1 MSKGTIVYIGGFELP
16 DKNAA
21 AQRVLA
27 NASIFRDLGYNIVF
41 IGTSKIMDET
51 GIENPQSVNG
61 YRYYNVF
68 YPKSKLDRVRYLTSI
83 SLFKLVLN
91 LYKDTKAILC
101 YNYQACALWKI
112 IRFCK
117 KREIK
122 VIGDTTEWYNPR
134 GNFIYKFIKNLDT
147 SLRMRILQPQ
157 LDGLIPTSNFLY
169 DFYKDKNPNLL
180 ILPALVDLNDNKWN
194 ARTEESD
201 NNIIR
206 FVYAGT
212 TGIGKDELEKALDIL
227 SKAKNICKKK
237 ISLKIIGMTFEEYCK
252 AFCVLG
258 VPVDIKNEVV
268 FMGRLSHKQVIKEV
282 TNSDF
287 YIFLRN
293 ISIVTS
299 AGFPTKF
306 SESISCGTPVITTK
320 TSDLEKYLKE
330 GENGFFIDI
339 INQENGIKK
348 MSMILNIEQD
358 RILQMKNY
366 CKESKIMDYT
376 NFIEATKEFLYKI
389 GV

>member
-61 YRYYNVF
+61 YTYYNVF
-68 YPKSKLDRVRYLTSI
+68 YPKTKLDRVRYLTSI

-112 IRFCK
+112 VRFCK

-169 DFYKDKNPNLL
+169 DFYKDKNANLL
-180 ILPALVDLNDNKWN
+180 ILPALVDLSDNKWN

-206 FVYAGT
+206 DR
-212 TGIGKDELEKALDIL
+212 K
-227 SKAKNICKKK
+227 S
-237 ISLKIIGMTFEEYCK
+237 
-252 AFCVLG
+252 
-258 VPVDIKNEVV
+258 VV
-268 FMGRLSHKQVIKEV
+268 
-282 TNSDF
+282 
-287 YIFLRN
+287 
-293 ISIVTS
+293 
-299 AGFPTKF
+299 
-306 SESISCGTPVITTK
+306 
-320 TSDLEKYLKE
+320 
-330 GENGFFIDI
+330 
-339 INQENGIKK
+339 
-348 MSMILNIEQD
+348 
-358 RILQMKNY
+358 
-366 CKESKIMDYT
+366 
-376 NFIEATKEFLYKI
+376 
-389 GV
+389 